1 MIEAISETQLTPAQA
16 DLWNKARQAVEVNNY
31 GYAVSLLK
39 ALVVQIPGFL
49 EGRKTLRAC
58 SIRLN
63 PTPKK
68 KGLFG
73 GSKVSVSKKDPA
85 ATMASAEDALESDPY
100 SEGANEALFN
110 AAKEAGLND
119 VASFALE
126 TVREGHPDNKKL
138 LHVLADH
145 YIELSQFEEAA
156 GVYHDILKVDP
167 ADAVAGKGETACMAR
182 ASMSKKWDAEEGKR
196 ASADLSKVDKQGMT
210 RQEMEERLASLSAQY
225 ALDQTNLGIV
235 RDIAG
240 IYEQMEDWS
249 NAYSFYSYAY
259 TLSGSDVSLKGKSE
273 DMQAKVRESQLAD
286 MEKRAAANPDDP
298 AIQAQLEEARQ
309 TISQQMVADAKAR
322 VEANPTDPQL
332 RFDLGQALFNA
343 KEYTEAIPELQ
354 RSRNNPYLRIRAMLM
369 LGKCYEA
376 KSMDDMALRQL
387 DEANKELT
395 VMDATKL
402 EILYLMGTL
411 NEKLGK
417 KQEALDC
424 FKMIYDSNYGYKDVA
439 QRVESAYQG

>member
-1 MIEAISETQLTPAQA
+1 MIEAISEIQLSSVQS
-16 DLWNKARQAVEVNNY
+16 DLWTKARQAVEVNNY

-39 ALVVQIPGFL
+39 ALVTQVPGFL

-58 SIRLN
+58 EIRLN

-73 GSKVSVSKKDPA
+73 GARVSVSKKDPA
-85 ATMASAEDALESDPY
+85 VTMASAEDALESDPF
-100 SEGANEALFN
+100 SENANEALFA

-119 VASFALE
+119 IASFALE
-126 TVREGHPDNKKL
+126 TVREGHPENKKL
-138 LHVLADH
+138 LHVLAEH
-145 YIELSQFEEAA
+145 YIEMEQFEAAA

-182 ASMSKKWDAEEGKR
+182 ASMSKKWDADEGKKE
-196 ASADLSKVDKQGMT
+196 AADLSKVDKQGMT
-210 RQEMEERLASLSAQY
+210 RQEMEERLAQLSALY
-225 ALDQTNLGIV
+225 ASDQQNLAVV

-240 IYEQMEDWS
+240 IYEQMEDWA
-249 NAYSFYSYAY
+249 NAFSFYSYAY
-259 TLSGSDVSLKGKSE
+259 SLSGSDISLKNKSE
-273 DMQAKVRESQLAD
+273 DMNAKLRDSQLAD
-286 MEKRAAANPDDP
+286 LERQAQANPDD
-298 AIQAQLEEARQ
+298 AELLAKLEEVRLAVSKQ
-309 TISQQMVADAKAR
+309 AVEDSKAR

-343 KEYTEAIPELQ
+343 KMYTEAIPELQ
-354 RSRNNPYLRIRAMLM
+354 RSRNNPYLRIKAMLM

-376 KSMDDMALRQL
+376 KNMDDMALRQY
-387 DEANKELT
+387 DEANKELM

-402 EILYLMGTL
+402 EILYRMGSL
-411 NEKLGK
+411 NEKLGR

-424 FKMIYDSNYGYKDVA
+424 FKLIYDSNYGYRDVA
-439 QRVESAYQG
+439 HKVESAYQG